1 MEEQL
6 SIPFT
11 NDQDNNQANNQESNQ
26 ENNQVN
32 NQENLVVQPN
42 KFIFT
47 KRVKILLGFYFFGIF
62 IWGIKFLW
70 YIFIWFITLLAS
82 SINYSYQTH
91 INDVEGKYFRQ
102 FNIVVFPNLILSC
115 IILCIGTYYLRFRF
129 KIIVIINII
138 LITGKILLFNFFYKA
153 QKKIYYKK
161 GDQFVPKVS
170 FGIEAAF
177 IILVIILVI
186 IKVIIV
192 R

>member
-42 KFIFT
+42 KFIFP
-47 KRVKILLGFYFFGIF
+47 KRVKILLGFYFFGIC
-62 IWGIKFLW
+62 IWGIKLLW
-70 YIFIWFITLLAS
+70 YILIWLLTLLAS
-82 SINYSYQTH
+82 SINYNYQTH
-91 INDVEGKYFRQ
+91 TNDVEGKYFRH
-102 FNIVVFPNLILSC
+102 FNIVVVPNLILSC
-115 IILCIGTYYLRFRF
+115 IILCIGALYLRYHF
-129 KIIVIINII
+129 KILVLINII
-138 LITGKILLFNFFYKA
+138 LIAGKILLFNFFYKA
-153 QKKIYYKK
+153 QKKIYYKE
-161 GDQFVPKVS
+161 GDQFIPKVS
-170 FGIEAAF
+170 FGIEAAL
-177 IILVIILVI
+177 IILVIILGI